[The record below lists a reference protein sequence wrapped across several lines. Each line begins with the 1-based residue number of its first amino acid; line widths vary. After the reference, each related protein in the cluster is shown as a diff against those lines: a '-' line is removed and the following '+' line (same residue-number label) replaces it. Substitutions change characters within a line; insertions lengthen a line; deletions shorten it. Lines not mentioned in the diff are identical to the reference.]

1 MPLIGVLK
9 YGDRQQN
16 QYINSLSS
24 INSFYYAVFNK
35 QPSYHAINWLINS
48 LTIPKRASWDRCRLM
63 LVPMLVL
70 MTKLRLIIVLWRYL
84 KSKVYYPT
92 LATIEQLIERI
103 RHEADELRRDPDFVR
118 EAVRDMVRRVNVCL
132 DRNV

>member
-1 MPLIGVLK
+1 
-9 YGDRQQN
+9 
-16 QYINSLSS
+16 
-24 INSFYYAVFNK
+24 
-35 QPSYHAINWLINS
+35 
-48 LTIPKRASWDRCRLM
+48 M

-103 RHEADELRRDPDFVR
+103 RHEADELRRDPDLVR
-118 EAVRDMVRRVNVCL
+118 RAVRDMVRRVNVCL